1 MPEGRKKVII
11 GGEYRETYANMVK
24 ILRSGYLDDAGA
36 RVEKGAD
43 GSFVICTDGAE
54 YVYEER
60 AGINSDGA
68 AVAMKKDGAS
78 WFAPVRRGMAF
89 DDGTSEWKQLI
100 YRIARDFHDRF
111 SIIEY
116 KRCDGSGNTDA
127 KQVEANLGK
136 IIRRFFNRKDAQIT
150 KGNDK
155 DKGTEDIYGAS
166 VKLELSGTGQSHYVV
181 MCKIFFRRTSDGIS
195 PLAASEAAQINA
207 RLEDAPD
214 NTDPIKLS
222 DDESANIN
230 NVTVNAVRE
239 LVNGGFAVS
248 FKDSLCFSTRQVLN
262 PETKEYEDNYDLKT
276 YKYLASRAHAN
287 AAAVTCNSVQV
298 LGISHV
304 EWLNDYYEVAFG
316 GRVRLQAVIGF
327 GGSITLR
334 CVNCGG
340 GNLITSNVI
349 SYTVTDD
356 DGLTR
361 RVNLTLDYD
370 ADDLGIDGAAF
381 EEIKKYGEFEKH
393 LLTVGCVNA
402 RLNKQCSACVCRS
415 QTIVVDGEAK
425 CADCPYPEVV
435 YTDYSGERPV
445 RYLTGKMTFVHDRLA
460 MALKESA
467 ADCKRCGRTFTK
479 DALVGGQC
487 KLCAG
492 IENLSE
498 AEKEVARKLYSR
510 YKNAFSHSVRMKHLF
525 DYKYCVEDETALVF
539 ALGSETYVLKK
550 MDLESS
556 DGFVKQPVKVN

>member
-1 MPEGRKKVII
+1 MPERKKVII

-24 ILRSGYLDDAGA
+24 ILRSGYLGDAGA
-36 RVEKGAD
+36 HVETAAD
-43 GSFVICTDGAE
+43 GSSVICTDGAE

-60 AGINSDGA
+60 SGA
-68 AVAMKKDGAS
+68 NADNGSVAMKKDGAS

-100 YRIARDFHDRF
+100 YKVASDFHSAF

-136 IIRRFFNRKDAQIT
+136 IIRRFFKRNDAQII

-155 DKGTEDIYGAS
+155 NKGSEDIYGAS

-214 NTDPIKLS
+214 NTDPIRLS
-222 DDESANIN
+222 EDESANIN

-239 LVNGGFAVS
+239 LVNGKFAVS
-248 FKDSLCFSTRQVLN
+248 FKESLCFSTRQVLN

-276 YKYLASRAHAN
+276 YKFLASRAHAN

-316 GRVRLQAVIGF
+316 GRVYLQAVIGF

-356 DGLTR
+356 NGLTR
-361 RVNLTLDYD
+361 RVNLPLDYE
-370 ADDLGIDGAAF
+370 ADDLGVDEAAL
-381 EEIKKYGEFEKH
+381 EEINKYGEFAKH
-393 LLTVGCVNA
+393 LLSVGCVNA
-402 RLNKQCSACVCRS
+402 RLEKKCSACVCRS
-415 QTIVVDGEAK
+415 QTIVVDGEMK

-435 YTDYSGERPV
+435 YTDYSGERPM

-460 MALKESA
+460 MALKENA
-467 ADCKRCGRTFTK
+467 ADCKRCGRTFSK
-479 DALVGGQC
+479 DALADGQC
-487 KLCAG
+487 KLCSG
-492 IENLSE
+492 IENLDGADGEE
-498 AEKEVARKLYSR
+498 AKKLYSR
-510 YKNAFSHSVRMKHLF
+510 YKNAFSHSVRLKHFF
-525 DYKYCVEDETALVF
+525 DSKYCVEDDTALVF
-539 ALGSETYVLKK
+539 ALGSETYVLNKT
-550 MDLESS
+550 DLEKS
-556 DGFVKQPVKVN
+556 DGFVKRPVKVN

>member
-24 ILRSGYLDDAGA
+24 ILRSGRLDGAGA
-36 RVEKGAD
+36 HVETGAD
-43 GSFVICTDGAE
+43 GSFVICTDDAE

-60 AGINSDGA
+60 AGINSDSA
-68 AVAMKKDGAS
+68 AVAIKKDGAS

-100 YRIARDFHDRF
+100 YKVASDFHSTF

-127 KQVEANLGK
+127 KQVEANLSK
-136 IIRRFFNRKDAQIT
+136 IIRRFFKRSDAQLI
-150 KGNDK
+150 KGSDK
-155 DKGTEDIYGAS
+155 DKGSEDIYGAS

-181 MCKIFFRRTSDGIS
+181 MCKIFFRRTCDGIS
-195 PLAASEAAQINA
+195 PLAASEAERINA

-214 NTDPIKLS
+214 NTDPVRLS

-230 NVTVNAVRE
+230 NITVNAVRE

-248 FKDSLCFSTRQVLN
+248 FKDSLCFSTKRRLN

-276 YKYLASRAHAN
+276 YKFLASRAHAN

-316 GRVRLQAVIGF
+316 GRVYLQAVIGF

-334 CVNCGG
+334 CVNCVG

-361 RVNLTLDYD
+361 RVNLTLDYN
-370 ADDLGIDGAAF
+370 ADDLGVDDTAF
-381 EEIKKYGEFEKH
+381 EEIKKYGEFANH
-393 LLTVGCVNA
+393 LLTVSCNNA
-402 RLNKQCSACVCRS
+402 RLKKKCAACVCRS
-415 QTIVVDGEAK
+415 QTIIVDGVAK

-460 MALKESA
+460 MALKENA

-479 DALVGGQC
+479 DALSNGQC

-492 IENLSE
+492 IENLGAE
-498 AEKEVARKLYSR
+498 EKEGAKKLYSK
-510 YKNAFSHSVRMKHLF
+510 YKNAFSHSVRFKHLF
-525 DYKYCVEDETALVF
+525 DGKYCAEDDTALVF
-539 ALGSETYVLKK
+539 ALGSETYVLIKTEFLK
-550 MDLESS
+550 EK
-556 DGFVKQPVKVN
+556 GFVKQPVKVR

>member
-24 ILRSGYLDDAGA
+24 ILRSGYLDSAGA
-36 RVEKGAD
+36 RVEKGMD
-43 GSFVICTDGAE
+43 GAYVICTDNAE
-54 YVYEER
+54 YVYDESAELS
-60 AGINSDGA
+60 AGSA
-68 AVAMKKDGAS
+68 AVTINKDGAS

-100 YRIARDFHDRF
+100 YKVASDFHSAF

-127 KQVEANLGK
+127 KQVEANLNK
-136 IIRRFFNRKDAQIT
+136 IIRRFFKRGDAQVI
-150 KGNDK
+150 KGNDIN
-155 DKGTEDIYGAS
+155 KGSEDIYGAS

-207 RLEDAPD
+207 RLEEAPD
-214 NTDPIKLS
+214 NTDPVRLS
-222 DDESANIN
+222 DDEAANIN

-239 LVNGGFAVS
+239 LVNGKFAVG
-248 FKDSLCFSTRQVLN
+248 FKESLCFSTRQVLN
-262 PETKEYEDNYDLKT
+262 PETKEFEDNYDLKT
-276 YKYLASRAHAN
+276 YKHLASRAHAN

-316 GRVRLQAVIGF
+316 GRVYLQAVIGF

-349 SYTVTDD
+349 TYTVTDD
-356 DGLTR
+356 DGLSR
-361 RVNLTLDYD
+361 RVNVTLDYG
-370 ADDLGIDGAAF
+370 ADDLGVNDEALA
-381 EEIKKYGEFEKH
+381 EINKYGEFAKH
-393 LLTVGCVNA
+393 LLSVSCSNA
-402 RLNKQCSACVCRS
+402 RLGKKCSACVCKS
-415 QTIVVDGEAK
+415 QTIAVDGEAK

-435 YTDYSGERPV
+435 YTDYSGELPV

-460 MALKESA
+460 MALKENA
-467 ADCKRCGRTFTK
+467 GECKRCGRAFLK
-479 DALVGGQC
+479 DALTGGQC

-492 IENLSE
+492 IENLGAAESE
-498 AEKEVARKLYSR
+498 QAKRLYSK
-510 YKNAFSHSVRMKHLF
+510 YKNAFSHSVRLKHLF
-525 DYKYCVEDETALVF
+525 DNKYCVEDDTALVF
-539 ALGSETYVLKK
+539 ALGGDTYIIKKSDLSEDK
-550 MDLESS
+550 
-556 DGFVKQPVKVN
+556 GFIKQPVRVN

>member
-11 GGEYRETYANMVK
+11 GGEYREAYANMVK
-24 ILRSGYLDDAGA
+24 ILRSGYLDGAGA
-36 RVEKGAD
+36 HVETAAD

-54 YVYEER
+54 YVYAER
-60 AGINSDGA
+60 AGANAEGT

-100 YRIARDFHDRF
+100 YKVASDFHNAF

-136 IIRRFFNRKDAQIT
+136 IIRRFFKRNDAQIV
-150 KGNDK
+150 KGNDIN
-155 DKGTEDIYGAS
+155 KGSEDIYGAS

-214 NTDPIKLS
+214 NTDPISLS

-239 LVNGGFAVS
+239 LVNGKFAVS
-248 FKDSLCFSTRQVLN
+248 FKDSLCFSTRQVIN

-276 YKYLASRAHAN
+276 YKFLASRAHAN
-287 AAAVTCNSVQV
+287 AAAVTCTSVQV

-304 EWLNDYYEVAFG
+304 EWINDYYEVAFG
-316 GRVRLQAVIGF
+316 GRVYLQAVIGF

-349 SYTVTDD
+349 SYKVTDD

-361 RVNLTLDYD
+361 RVNLTLDYS
-370 ADDLGIDGAAF
+370 ADNLGVDDTAL
-381 EEIKKYGEFEKH
+381 EEINKFGEFSRH
-393 LLTVGCVNA
+393 LLTVSCENA
-402 RLNKQCSACVCRS
+402 RLNKKCSECVCRS
-415 QTIVVDGEAK
+415 QMITVDGEAK

-435 YTDYSGERPV
+435 YTDYSGELPM

-460 MALKESA
+460 MVLKENAEKCS
-467 ADCKRCGRTFTK
+467 RCGRTFSK
-479 DALVGGQC
+479 DAVSGGQC
-487 KLCAG
+487 KLCSG
-492 IENLSE
+492 IENLSGTE
-498 AEKEVARKLYSR
+498 IEGAKKLYYK
-510 YKNAFSHSVRMKHLF
+510 YKNAFSHAVRIKHLF
-525 DYKYCVEDETALVF
+525 DSKYCVEDDTALVF
-539 ALGSETYVLKK
+539 ALGSETYVLRK
-550 MDLESS
+550 MDLENSE
-556 DGFVKQPVKVN
+556 GFVKQPVKVN